1 MSPNLISGNCF
12 RPPSALPSCLR
23 PRSAVV
29 TPKPKPPASLSPTV
43 AVTSVQPQPN
53 SGALRQTL
61 RARLFSEAG
70 RSLQQHYAIGV
81 VPVFSRAASYCLPP
95 QPGSPHRTALHCTA
109 APWVSF
115 RTGSSDHRGHCS
127 ATFGERCPLFG
138 VLWLRILRRVCHR
151 RSDIITAAVGRPPVC
166 LLSCACR
173 SPRRPH
179 CVPTPITP
187 TPRGPIFHDPIP

>member
-23 PRSAVV
+23 PRSAGV

-43 AVTSVQPQPN
+43 AVTSVQPQPD

-70 RSLQQHYAIGV
+70 RSLQQHYAIGA
-81 VPVFSRAASYCLPP
+81 VPVFSRAASNCLPPQPGSP

-115 RTGSSDHRGHCS
+115 RTGSSDHCGHCS
-127 ATFGERCPLFG
+127 AAFGERCPLFG

-166 LLSCACR
+166 LFQVDPHP
-173 SPRRPH
+173 SPALRAH
-179 CVPTPITP
+179 ANHTNATGAHIS
-187 TPRGPIFHDPIP
+187 